1 MDKPVITDIP
11 LMESIRKRWSP
22 KIFSETPVS
31 KEHLQQIL
39 VAASWAPSCFNAQP
53 WSFIVG
59 INEKQ
64 ETFVKLSD
72 CLSPLNRVWAVKAPV
87 LMLAIAELNFPH
99 NGNANRHA
107 SHDVGLALGNLLN
120 QATMLGLQAHLMAG
134 FSVELAKENFGL
146 PDTHDPFT
154 MLALGYKADIKLI
167 PKEVLETELAPRS
180 RKPLNEV
187 VFAGSVQESFF
198 TN

>member
-1 MDKPVITDIP
+1 
-11 LMESIRKRWSP
+11 
-22 KIFSETPVS
+22 
-31 KEHLQQIL
+31 
-39 VAASWAPSCFNAQP
+39 
-53 WSFIVG
+53 
-59 INEKQ
+59 
-64 ETFVKLSD
+64 
-72 CLSPLNRVWAVKAPV
+72 
-87 LMLAIAELNFPH
+87 MLAIAELNFPH

-134 FSVELAKENFGL
+134 FSEELAKENFGL
-146 PDTHDPFT
+146 PDNHDPFT
-154 MLALGYKADIKLI
+154 MLAVGYQVDMKLI

-187 VFAGSVQESFF
+187 VFAGTLHEPVF